1 MTSKEKLERYLFRGF
16 HSTDNGTQTITLDG
30 KKIKGEWV
38 YGSLIEL
45 GKKKYIC
52 FADECHDIMNAG
64 ALSFEV
70 IPKTIGQFT
79 GLLDKNK
86 NKIFEGDIVRYIIG
100 IKGYKSTYNTHTSLV
115 KFKDCKFYPFT
126 SSDIIET
133 EIIDNINDNPELLKE
148 V

>member
-1 MTSKEKLERYLFRGF
+1 MRKKLFRGF
-16 HSTDNGTQTITLDG
+16 HPDENGTQTITLDG

-45 GKKKYIC
+45 GDRKYIC
-52 FADECHDIMNAG
+52 FADECHSIMDVG
-64 ALSFEV
+64 ALSFEI
-70 IPKTIGQFT
+70 IPETIGQFT
-79 GLLDKNK
+79 GKLDKNGK
-86 NKIFEGDIVRYIIG
+86 KIFEGDIVRYIIG
-100 IKGYKSTYNTHTSLV
+100 IEGYTSTYNVHISLV
-115 KFKDCKFYPFT
+115 KFEDCKFYPFT